1 MVENFTMKIC
11 NVVSNEDETG
21 QGLIKVF
28 LGPSDNIRKSENG
41 IDEKNIQTCVPL
53 LPRMFGVI
61 PDKGDK
67 VYVYTI
73 NGQRF
78 YIGPIVGQMNNLGN
92 TSSRE
97 VTAGLQ
103 GSDINPGENPE
114 NNIDISGCLPEKNDI
129 SINGKGSSGIYVKKN
144 DIILH
149 SGLKVI
155 GGKGRI
161 HQNTSGDEA
170 VVQISY
176 NKDGNPKSS
185 ITMFANNINLFGNG
199 AGQEKFDPS
208 LMHKK
213 GKHVISQEDLFELHK
228 MAQSVPYGEKLCAIL
243 LKIIAAIMNHTHP
256 IATKSPFAVG
266 ELGELSKYLVK
277 VEGSG
282 NENLGINDQWASSED
297 NSKLADE
304 ILSKYVKVN

>member
-1 MVENFTMKIC
+1 MKLCRVITEPK
-11 NVVSNEDETG
+11 EDKTG
-21 QGLIKVF
+21 QGRVKVF
-28 LGPSDNIRKSENG
+28 LAPADNHFKSDKG
-41 IDEKNIQTCVPL
+41 IEKENIQWCFPL

-61 PDKGDK
+61 PQSGDT
-67 VYVYTI
+67 VAVFVS
-73 NGQRF
+73 NGQRY
-78 YIGPIVGQMNNLGN
+78 YIGPFVGQLNNLGN
-92 TSSRE
+92 TSSSE
-97 VTAGLQ
+97 TTAGLQ

-114 NNIDISGCLPEKNDI
+114 DDKDISGCLPEEDDI

-144 DIILH
+144 DIVLH
-149 SGLKVI
+149 SGLKVL
-155 GGKGRI
+155 GGKKRI
-161 HQNTSGDEA
+161 QQNTSADEA

-176 NKDGNPKSS
+176 TNEGNPKSS

-199 AGQEKFDPS
+199 AGVDNFDPS

-213 GKHVISQEDLFELHK
+213 GKHIISQEDLFELHK

-256 IATKSPFAVG
+256 IGNRAPFAVG

-282 NENLGINDQWASSED
+282 NRNLGKDDQWTSSED
-297 NSKLADE
+297 NTKLADE
-304 ILSKYVKVN
+304 ILSKFVKIN

>member
-11 NVVSNEDETG
+11 NVVSNEDDTG

-28 LGPSDNIRKSENG
+28 LGPSDNIRKTEEG
-41 IDEKNIQTCVPL
+41 TDEKNIQTCFPL

-61 PDKGDK
+61 PKEKDK
-67 VYVYTI
+67 VFVYII
-73 NGQRF
+73 NGQRY
-78 YIGPIVGQMNNLGN
+78 YIGPLVGQYSNLGD
-92 TSSRE
+92 TSSLE
-97 VTAGLQ
+97 TTAGLQ
-103 GSDINPGENPE
+103 GADTNPGENPE
-114 NNIDISGCLPEKNDI
+114 NNIDISGCLPEKDDV
-129 SINGKGSSGIYVKKN
+129 SINGKGCSGIYVKKN

-149 SGLKVI
+149 SGLKVV

-161 HQNTSGDEA
+161 HQNTSADEA

-199 AGQEKFDPS
+199 AGQDKFDPS

-256 IATKSPFAVG
+256 YPCLPPFQVG
-266 ELGELSKYLVK
+266 EVAELSKYLVK
-277 VEGSG
+277 KEGSG
-282 NENLGINDQWASSED
+282 NENLNIADKWSSSED
-297 NSKLADE
+297 NTELADE
-304 ILSKYVKVN
+304 ILSKFVKVN